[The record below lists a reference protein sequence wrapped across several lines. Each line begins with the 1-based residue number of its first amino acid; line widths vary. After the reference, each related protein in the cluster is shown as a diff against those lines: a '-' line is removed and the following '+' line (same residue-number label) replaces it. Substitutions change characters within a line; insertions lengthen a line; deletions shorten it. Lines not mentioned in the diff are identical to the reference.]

1 MMAATGYDLLKIHD
15 KLSGAETAQFAI
27 GFAVAFVVALATI
40 KWFVR
45 LLNRWSLA
53 PFAWYRI
60 AVAPIFYLLARSSV

>member
-1 MMAATGYDLLKIHD
+1 MHD
-15 KLSGAETAQFAI
+15 KLSTAETAQFAI
-27 GFAVAFVVALATI
+27 GFAVAFIVAITTI

-45 LLNRWSLA
+45 QLNRWTLA